1 MDGRQIDS
9 ISAPETTSPSH
20 GGSSFTSHYPLGF
33 WHDAHNP
40 ISFTSGMEGRRGQRE
55 LCGKRGPSEKYK
67 ATWKNRFCL
76 YFKAL
81 QFFVCCFRPDIGFF
95 QFFFF
100 YLQHGLHNKMAEGEG
115 WPKIRLDAM
124 RRERFVEL

>member
-1 MDGRQIDS
+1 
-9 ISAPETTSPSH
+9 
-20 GGSSFTSHYPLGF
+20 
-33 WHDAHNP
+33 
-40 ISFTSGMEGRRGQRE
+40 MEGRRGQRE

-95 QFFFF
+95 QFFF
-100 YLQHGLHNKMAEGEG
+100 YLQHGLHNKMAEGGFGQKSG
-115 WPKIRLDAM
+115 WMRCDGRDLLSCSRLLGLLPASW
-124 RRERFVEL
+124 FQ

>member
-1 MDGRQIDS
+1 
-9 ISAPETTSPSH
+9 
-20 GGSSFTSHYPLGF
+20 
-33 WHDAHNP
+33 
-40 ISFTSGMEGRRGQRE
+40 MEGRRGQRE

-95 QFFFF
+95 QFFF
-100 YLQHGLHNKMAEGEG
+100 LPSTRIAQQNGGRGGLAKNPAGCDATGE
-115 WPKIRLDAM
+115 IC
-124 RRERFVEL
+124 